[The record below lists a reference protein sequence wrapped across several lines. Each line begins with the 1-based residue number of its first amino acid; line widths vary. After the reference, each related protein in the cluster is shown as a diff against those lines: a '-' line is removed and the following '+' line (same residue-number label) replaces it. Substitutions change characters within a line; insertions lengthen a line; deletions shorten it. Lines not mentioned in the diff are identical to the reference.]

1 MATLATTVVVVL
13 VNGREIAR
21 TIFQTPVSGGTDE
34 DAPPPQDKKYFLQ
47 VQTLD
52 ASGSIRE
59 KLDTSTA
66 DHLTIKAVLIDAETG
81 TMSPTTQSISFWL
94 ISGNGWVTL
103 AVEPYGGGAKTAM
116 LAVVQPLPGGTPPT
130 SVVVGFGGQN
140 VQESVTIAL
149 EGQRYVLEV
158 T

>member
-21 TIFQTPVSGGTDE
+21 TVFQTPVSGGTDDE
-34 DAPPPQDKKYFLQ
+34 APPQDKKYFLQ

-52 ASGSIRE
+52 ASGAIRE

-66 DHLTIKAVLIDAETG
+66 DYLTIHAVLIDAETS
-81 TMSPTTQSISFWL
+81 TMSPTTQSINFWL
-94 ISGNGWVTL
+94 ISGDGWVTL
-103 AVEPYGGGAKTAM
+103 ATQPFGGGAKTAI
-116 LAVVQPLPGGTPPT
+116 LSVVQPLPSDSPPT
-130 SVVVGFGGQN
+130 CVVVGFGGQN

-149 EGQRYVLEV
+149 EGQRYILEV